1 MRMANL
7 AAVKSILAN
16 IVFFGK
22 PNSLRRRDGH
32 PCNLCRRNPAAPP
45 KGAAMIVVAIDI
57 GGTFTD
63 LVGFDDK
70 AGRFAE
76 AKSLTTP
83 ADLSRGILDC
93 ISKSGIK
100 AEAIAELIH
109 GSTTAINTLIEHKGA
124 KTGLI
129 VTSGTRDVYII
140 GRGNRPESYNLF
152 FHRHQPLVPRH
163 LTREVEERV
172 MGSGEVYRPLN
183 KASVTEA
190 CRALAAEGV
199 EAVAVCLIHAYANPD
214 HERIVGAAVREALPH
229 AYLSLSHDI
238 LREYREFERMS
249 TTVVNAYIGPK
260 VGGYVRSLK
269 SSLGA
274 VGFRGELSIMR
285 SNGGVMTPEVATERP
300 VAMMESGPVGGIIA
314 SARVGEKLGFANVIS
329 FDMGGTTAKT
339 SLVRDGEPTLAP
351 GYYVGGYASGHP
363 VMLPMID
370 VVEVGA
376 GGGSIAWT
384 DDIGALKVGPQSSGA
399 DPGPICYR
407 GGGTEPTITDA
418 NVVLGR
424 LDPHN
429 FLGGQ
434 MMLDAD
440 GARAGIELKIAKPLG
455 MDVIAAAQ
463 AIVDISTS
471 KMSLAVREVS
481 VEKGYDPRDF
491 VLVASGGAGPLHVCA
506 IARELHIPKVIVPLF
521 PSHFSALGMLLA
533 DERHDFIR
541 TFYCDLASLDFKA
554 LAAVHDEM
562 ARDAK
567 KSLRHS
573 AHAQWQI
580 ELDLR
585 YVGQEFTLAVPITY
599 EAIKR
604 GDRQKIRSAF
614 DALYEH
620 RYAHHSPD
628 EPVEMV
634 NIRLAAIGKRAKL
647 SFPTLR
653 KTAAAKP
660 KRREVYLGDT
670 RKPLSCPIHQRG
682 DLGAGARIAGPA
694 LIEEHGTTTALF
706 ALDRCTVARSGELII
721 DVGGAK

>member
-1 MRMANL
+1 
-7 AAVKSILAN
+7 
-16 IVFFGK
+16 
-22 PNSLRRRDGH
+22 
-32 PCNLCRRNPAAPP
+32 
-45 KGAAMIVVAIDI
+45 MIVVAIDI

-70 AGRFAE
+70 AGKFVE

-83 ADLSRGILDC
+83 HELSQGILDC
-93 ISKSGIK
+93 IRKSGLQ
-100 AEAIAELIH
+100 ASAIEELIH
-109 GSTTAINTLIEHKGA
+109 GSTIAINTLIERKGA

-140 GRGNRPESYNLF
+140 GRGNRPEAYNLF

-163 LTREVEERV
+163 LSREVEER
-172 MGSGEVYRPLN
+172 MTAAGEVFWPLN

-199 EAVAVCLIHAYANPD
+199 EAVAVCLLHSYVDPT
-214 HERIVGAAVREALPH
+214 HERVVAAMVSEALPQ

-238 LREYREFERMS
+238 LREYREFERLS

-260 VGGYVRSLK
+260 VGGYVKNLK
-269 SSLGA
+269 SRLGE
-274 VGFRGELSIMR
+274 VGFAGELSIMR
-285 SNGGVMTPEVATERP
+285 SNGGVMTPEVATARP

-384 DDIGALKVGPQSSGA
+384 DDVGALKVGPQSAGA

-424 LDPHN
+424 LDPKN

-434 MMLDAD
+434 MVLDAD
-440 GARAGIELKIAKPLG
+440 GARAGIAQKIAKPLN
-455 MDVIAAAQ
+455 MDTVAAAQ
-463 AIVDISTS
+463 AIVEIAIS

-541 TFYCDLASLDFKA
+541 TVYTDLANLDFKT
-554 LAAVHDEM
+554 LNAVHDEM
-562 ARDAK
+562 AAEAK

-573 AHAQWQI
+573 LKAEWQI
-580 ELDLR
+580 ALDLR
-585 YVGQEFTLAVPITY
+585 YVGQEFTLSVPVSRD
-599 EAIKR
+599 AIKK
-604 GDRQKIRSAF
+604 GDRQKIRAAF

-620 RYAHHSPD
+620 RYAHKSPD

-634 NIRLAAIGKRAKL
+634 NIRLAAVGKRPKLRFPKLAKRGAAKL
-647 SFPTLR
+647 SR
-653 KTAAAKP
+653 
-660 KRREVYLGDT
+660 RREVYLTDP
-670 RKPLSCPIHQRG
+670 RKAVSCPIYQRSE
-682 DLGAGARIAGPA
+682 LGAGARIKGPA
-694 LIEEHGTTTALF
+694 LIEEHGTTTVLF
-706 ALDRCTVARSGELII
+706 EKDRCTVAPSGELII
-721 DVGGAK
+721 DVGGAR

>member
-1 MRMANL
+1 
-7 AAVKSILAN
+7 
-16 IVFFGK
+16 
-22 PNSLRRRDGH
+22 
-32 PCNLCRRNPAAPP
+32 
-45 KGAAMIVVAIDI
+45 MIVVAIDI

-63 LVGFDDK
+63 LVGFDDA
-70 AGRFAE
+70 AGRFVE

-83 ADLSRGILDC
+83 AELVQGVLDC
-93 ISKSGIK
+93 IRKSGLV
-100 AEAIAELIH
+100 AAAIEELIH
-109 GSTTAINTLIEHKGA
+109 GSTIAINTLIERKGA

-129 VTSGTRDVYII
+129 VTRGTRDVYII
-140 GRGNRPESYNLF
+140 GRGNRPEAYNLF
-152 FHRHQPLVPRH
+152 FHRHRPLVPRH
-163 LTREVEERV
+163 LTREIDERL
-172 MGSGEVYRPLN
+172 MSSGEVFRPLN
-183 KASVTEA
+183 KASIAEA

-199 EAVAVCLIHAYANPD
+199 EAVAVCLIHSYVDPA
-214 HERIVGAAVREALPH
+214 HERVAGAMVSQALPS

-260 VGGYVRSLK
+260 VGGYVKSLK
-269 SSLGA
+269 LRLGEA
-274 VGFRGELSIMR
+274 GFSGDLSIMR
-285 SNGGVMTPEVATERP
+285 SNGGVMTPEVATQRP

-314 SARVGEKLGFANVIS
+314 SARVGDKLGFANVIS

-376 GGGSIAWT
+376 GGGSIAWA
-384 DDIGALKVGPQSSGA
+384 DDVGALKVGPQSAGA

-429 FLGGQ
+429 FLGGEIV
-434 MMLDAD
+434 LDAD
-440 GARAGIELKIAKPLG
+440 GARAGIEQKIAKPLG
-455 MDVIAAAQ
+455 LSTVAAAQ
-463 AIVDISTS
+463 AIVEIAIS

-481 VEKGYDPRDF
+481 VEKGFDPRDF
-491 VLVASGGAGPLHVCA
+491 ALVAHGGAGPLHVCA

-541 TFYCDLASLDFKA
+541 TFYCDLNSVDFAA
-554 LAAVHDEM
+554 LNAVHDEM
-562 ARDAK
+562 QGEAK

-573 AHAQWQI
+573 GNAEWQI
-580 ELDLR
+580 ALDLR
-585 YVGQEFTLAVPITY
+585 YVGQEFTLAVPVSRD
-599 EAIKR
+599 AIKR
-604 GDRQKIRSAF
+604 GDRQSIRAAF
-614 DALYEH
+614 DALYEQ
-620 RYAHHSPD
+620 RYAHQSPD

-634 NIRLAAIGKRAKL
+634 NIRLAAIGRRPKL
-647 SFPTLR
+647 SFPAL
-653 KTAAAKP
+653 ACDGVAKP
-660 KRREVYLGDT
+660 SRHRNVYLGDP
-670 RKPLSCPIHQRG
+670 RQPVSCPVFQRG
-682 DLGAGARIAGPA
+682 ELGAGARIAGPA
-694 LIEEHGTTTALF
+694 LIEEHGTTTVLF
-706 ALDRCTVARSGELII
+706 ETDTCTVAPSGELII
-721 DVGGAK
+721 DVGGAR